1 MKTIPPS
8 NYKIQ
13 INNDFINI
21 AKHEIYNFY
30 KQGFFAKRK
39 YDFKN
44 LPILNYLD
52 KSLFKYITQLEQEID
67 KLHYGSGGLTMAHPE
82 YNIQDDKDYYYYVM
96 THNIIEN
103 LIKDKQFSLV
113 INNIELCNNT
123 SIHAMFIEQQYDK
136 SLLIKRLH
144 TLDKNDPHILSLL
157 NLFDPTFK
165 YYK

>member
-21 AKHEIYNFY
+21 AKNEIYNFH

-52 KSLFKYITQLEQEID
+52 KSLFKYITNLENEIENS
-67 KLHYGSGGLTMAHPE
+67 YGGISILTLADPE
-82 YNIQDDKDYYYYVM
+82 YNIQNDKDYYYSVM

-103 LIKDKQFSLV
+103 LIKDKQFLLV